1 MLLYHQEYNT
11 LVMSRNSRII
21 STTVLFP
28 AILDFMERTEDSPT
42 PMKSEILFVQNHI
55 LLRMRNISEL
65 DLLMSYT

>member
-42 PMKSEILFVQNHI
+42 PMKSEILFVQNPI

>member
-1 MLLYHQEYNT
+1 
-11 LVMSRNSRII
+11 MSRNSRII